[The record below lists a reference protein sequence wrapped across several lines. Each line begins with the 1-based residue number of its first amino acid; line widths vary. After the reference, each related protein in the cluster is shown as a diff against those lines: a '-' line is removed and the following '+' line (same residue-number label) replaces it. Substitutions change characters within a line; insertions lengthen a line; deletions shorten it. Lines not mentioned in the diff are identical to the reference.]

1 MAQATFEALADW
13 LISETEAGE
22 NHELHLLPIP
32 ADGVPTA
39 SEFFG
44 QLMGILDLPAYGEII
59 DQDGSEWLVVR
70 AFNSYFVH
78 SYEYDVCESVRT
90 MAEVHEFI
98 DATEESAEEEAQDL
112 RDTYESLRRD
122 LDSGL

>member
-13 LISETEAGE
+13 LITEADAGE

-39 SEFFG
+39 SDFFG
-44 QLMGILDLPAYGEII
+44 MLMDGIDLAAQGEII
-59 DQDGSEWLVVR
+59 DQDGSEWLVVW
-70 AFNSYFVH
+70 AFGMHFVH
-78 SYEYDVCESVRT
+78 SYEYDVNESVRT
-90 MAEVHEFI
+90 MHEVYEFI
-98 DATEESAEEEAQDL
+98 DATEESAEEESQNL
-112 RDTYESLRRD
+112 RDTYDSLRKD